1 MGSLLT
7 AVYWAIPAAILYIA
21 HYVLA
26 PRLVE
31 SGRPYLIAYLVAY
44 VSTMALFL
52 VAALATYQLEGNPWS
67 WDHFKA
73 RYRLQRLKGKDCL
86 WALGVLV
93 FIIVSYFGLAF
104 TAGWLAHSP
113 LFAPPPVFAPEF
125 GPAGAAGREP
135 GKFMGS
141 PIIGSLGVAIIFLVG
156 WFFNIFGEELWF
168 RGYILPRHEQA
179 MGGRAWIANGL
190 MFTLNHIWQP
200 WNLLMILP
208 GVLFGAWVVQRQV
221 NTWILILVHGL
232 ANAILLVVIVLNG
245 FGVKLLETRKSAPR
259 PYQDYNW
266 GKSHHLTIL

>member
-1 MGSLLT
+1 MKPSLPIKPMGPLLT
-7 AVYWAIPAAILYIA
+7 AVYWAIPAAILYIT

-31 SGRPYLIAYLVAY
+31 SGQPYLVAYLTAY

-52 VAALATYQLEGNPWS
+52 VAALVAYRLEGNAWR
-67 WDHFKA
+67 WENFKA
-73 RYRLQRLKGKDCL
+73 RYRMQQLKGKDWL

-93 FIIVSYFGLAF
+93 FIILSYFGLAF
-104 TAGWLAHSP
+104 TAGWLARSP
-113 LFAPPPVFAPEF
+113 LFAPHPVFAPEF
-125 GPAGAAGREP
+125 GPAGAAGRAP
-135 GKFMGS
+135 GTFMGS
-141 PIIGSLGVAIIFLVG
+141 SITGSLGVALVFMVG

-168 RGYILPRHEQA
+168 RGYILPRQEQA

-208 GVLFGAWVVQRQV
+208 GALFGAWVVQRRA

-232 ANAILLVVIVLNG
+232 ANAILLVVILLNG
-245 FGVKLLETRKSAPR
+245 VGIKV
-259 PYQDYNW
+259 
-266 GKSHHLTIL
+266 